1 MVKVR
6 ELIEKLS
13 GYNPEA
19 VVSIRMD
26 DVCGWLERVRGIDSG
41 TVELAAYTDNEEGEY
56 DT

>member
-1 MVKVR
+1 MMKVR

>member
-1 MVKVR
+1 MKVR

-26 DVCGWLERVRGIDSG
+26 DVCGWLERVREIDSS
-41 TVELAAYTDNEEGEY
+41 TVELAAYTEEE
-56 DT
+56 